1 MFEVTTS
8 CTIGHMNLKVK
19 QFLTVGLML
28 LSTVTANAE
37 PTIDSSKAA
46 FHVGS
51 QAMVC
56 GVVAQVRPFA
66 KGTYLNMGG
75 RYPNQHITVVVWSTD
90 EPAFKSRFGQ
100 LSTTFQGARACARGL
115 IGSYKNS
122 LQIEVSNPQFLRL
135 MK

>member
-1 MFEVTTS
+1 
-8 CTIGHMNLKVK
+8 MNSKVK
-19 QFLTVGLML
+19 RFLTGGAML
-28 LSTVTANAE
+28 LSMAAADAE

-56 GVVAQVRPFA
+56 GGVAEVRPFA

-75 RYPNQHITVVVWSTD
+75 RYPNQHITVVVWSND
-90 EPAFKSRFGQ
+90 EPAFKARFGQ
-100 LSTTFQGARACARGL
+100 ISTFQGARACARGL
-115 IGSYKNS
+115 VESYRNS
-122 LQIEVSNPQFLRL
+122 LQMKVSNPQFLRL